1 MPASWPLQRA
11 APPPSCTT
19 QSRSCIKFLGID
31 WVGVNGE
38 NARKLLLSL
47 AFVVTVI
54 LVSSLRRT
62 APAATPA

>member
-1 MPASWPLQRA
+1 MEFP
-11 APPPSCTT
+11 
-19 QSRSCIKFLGID
+19 GNN

-38 NARKLLLSL
+38 SARKPLLAR

-62 APAATPA
+62 APAAAPA